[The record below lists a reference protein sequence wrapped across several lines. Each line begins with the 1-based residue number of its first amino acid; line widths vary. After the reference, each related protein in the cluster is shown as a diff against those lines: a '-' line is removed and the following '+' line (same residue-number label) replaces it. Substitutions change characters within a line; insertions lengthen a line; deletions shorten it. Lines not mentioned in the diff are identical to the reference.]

1 MVVALKTLW
10 QAAQVIPERNVAIG
24 VNVKVRFFLYVLVVV
39 SRNSSPSPPLKCQ
52 MCTPSFLVT

>member
-24 VNVKVRFFLYVLVVV
+24 VNVKVRFFFVRTRSCV
-39 SRNSSPSPPLKCQ
+39 KE
-52 MCTPSFLVT
+52 